1 MCCCCL
7 INAAHVQHRSA
18 VESSHRTCS
27 SSLTIFAIVSAIV
40 NDIICRLNSAICIA
54 KWVPPHSLSLSLTL
68 SATVSFSLV
77 VLFVSL
83 SPHNRAALLK
93 FFCMSGAFVW
103 GYRYSGKQLQLLFL
117 LLLLANRAMYLCAA
131 CTASYATTA
140 TTAATTTAGAHLCSM
155 TTATSSWQHG
165 RGQSLAGINARP
177 TFQCQPSAQRYQS
190 SC

>member
-7 INAAHVQHRSA
+7 INAAHVQHRHT

-54 KWVPPHSLSLSLTL
+54 KWVLSLPPLSLSP
-68 SATVSFSLV
+68 SHSSFSLCRCPRIIA
-77 VLFVSL
+77 
-83 SPHNRAALLK
+83 PHCLNSFACRAHL
-93 FFCMSGAFVW
+93 CGATVTPA
-103 GYRYSGKQLQLLFL
+103 SSCCC
-117 LLLLANRAMYLCAA
+117 AMYLCAA
-131 CTASYATTA
+131 CTASYATT
-140 TTAATTTAGAHLCSM
+140 TTTAGVHLCSM